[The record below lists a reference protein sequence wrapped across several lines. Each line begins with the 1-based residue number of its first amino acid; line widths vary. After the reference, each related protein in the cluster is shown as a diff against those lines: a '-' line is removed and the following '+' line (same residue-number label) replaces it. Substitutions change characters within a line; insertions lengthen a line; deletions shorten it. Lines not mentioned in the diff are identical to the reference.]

1 LIISSF
7 AHSGFLFKIILPE
20 DMKELIEKLKAEGLT
35 EVQAFKAVEI
45 MKDFA
50 KSKFPLFG
58 GAIDK
63 LFEKYNKQ
71 QEEDFMP

>member
-1 LIISSF
+1 
-7 AHSGFLFKIILPE
+7 
-20 DMKELIEKLKAEGLT
+20 MKELLEKLQAEGLT
-35 EVQAFKAVEI
+35 ETQAMRAVEI
-45 MKDFA
+45 MKNFA

-63 LFEKYNKQ
+63 IFDKYSKQ